1 MRIYRAVPRIGFDPA
16 KAHGGRADTRLPG
29 NLPYLIDNLWEY
41 TRPTNM
47 PSRRTAVFASP
58 SATLA
63 LQGAIAGD
71 RTADQ
76 YYACEVNFG
85 TPPARLMQLSVRD
98 ARYHADL
105 PRIQKIVNQAA
116 GSWFGRDAASKAL
129 LAPLFLPG
137 TTKLELAS
145 AIEGNDELR
154 VLVETA
160 AASVRMWSDLPDV
173 EEGEIVFELEP
184 DNWFTLQVAT

>member
-1 MRIYRAVPRIGFDPA
+1 MRIFRAVPRIGFDPT
-16 KAHGGRADTRLPG
+16 KNYRGRAETRLPG

-41 TRPTNM
+41 TRPTNL

-76 YYACEVNFG
+76 YHACELNFG
-85 TPPARLMQLSVRD
+85 TPPTKLMQLSVRD

-105 PRIQKIVNQAA
+105 PRIQKIVNQTA
-116 GSWFGRDAASKAL
+116 GNWFGRDADSKAL
-129 LAPLFLPG
+129 LAPLFMPG
-137 TTKLELAS
+137 TTKIELAR
-145 AIEGNDELR
+145 AIEVSDELR
-154 VLVETA
+154 MLVEKA
-160 AASVRMWSDLPDV
+160 AASVTMWSDLPD
-173 EEGEIVFELEP
+173 ENEGEIVFELEP
-184 DNWFTLQVAT
+184 ENWFTLRAVT